1 MVLTL
6 SLLGTVGEATKYNY
20 VIRIIN
26 PTRKSSF
33 SVRNWHHV
41 NEKFSSPDVLKMKL
55 MESFADQVPD
65 TSSGFSVGYYVKPG
79 NAKRWIESSDDLEAM
94 YTLYPHDN
102 TITLWCDGKPDA
114 NADTCGA
121 AKSQTKR
128 KNSVDEDAPVSKR
141 AKKEQDIEEAFKVL
155 YEKHSEE
162 YSAPQLRLWARMYG
176 NGLHD
181 DLDNPP
187 NVPAITG

>member
-55 MESFADQVPD
+55 METFADQVPD
-65 TSSGFSVGYYVKPG
+65 TSSGFSVGYQEMQ
-79 NAKRWIESSDDLEAM
+79 NQEM
-94 YTLYPHDN
+94 
-102 TITLWCDGKPDA
+102 
-114 NADTCGA
+114 
-121 AKSQTKR
+121 Q
-128 KNSVDEDAPVSKR
+128 SV
-141 AKKEQDIEEAFKVL
+141 
-155 YEKHSEE
+155 
-162 YSAPQLRLWARMYG
+162 G
-176 NGLHD
+176 
-181 DLDNPP
+181 
-187 NVPAITG
+187 

>member
-1 MVLTL
+1 
-6 SLLGTVGEATKYNY
+6 
-20 VIRIIN
+20 
-26 PTRKSSF
+26 
-33 SVRNWHHV
+33 
-41 NEKFSSPDVLKMKL
+41 

-128 KNSVDEDAPVSKR
+128 KKC
-141 AKKEQDIEEAFKVL
+141 
-155 YEKHSEE
+155 
-162 YSAPQLRLWARMYG
+162 
-176 NGLHD
+176 
-181 DLDNPP
+181 
-187 NVPAITG
+187 